1 MQAAQRGIDAGVVE
15 RLLDEPY
22 RFQFF
27 QAVRVVDSW
36 FSREGGGEREVDGGR
51 GDHSEDRG
59 ENASESPGPISGW
72 ASARVTRSVAF
83 SNSLAVTF
91 PPSELERAVP
101 YDEAGAALTEPN
113 ARRAALAARQV
124 SRVELTPAFFGLL
137 GGQGTLPLHY
147 TEQLVGRAYLQR
159 DHAAREFF
167 DVFSNRATA
176 LFYAAWK
183 KYRLPI
189 HYELDRDE
197 RYLPLLLSLAGVHD
211 AATRS
216 AMQVG
221 HGALIDEA
229 VAGYALP
236 ARHRPMSSAY
246 LASGLANYFGVPV
259 SVEQFA
265 GRWYAV
271 PQERMTVLGGAN
283 ATLGATALA
292 GERVWQRDM
301 RARIVIGPLT
311 KREYE
316 AFLPG
321 EARAVAL
328 ERMLMLLAGST
339 IEYEVSLVLARA
351 EVSASCLGA
360 GARLG
365 YDAFLC
371 TREAERDRDD
381 ARYELNV
388 IH

>member
-1 MQAAQRGIDAGVVE
+1 MQAAQRAIDAGVVE

-27 QAVRVVDSW
+27 QAVRVLETW
-36 FSREGGGEREVDGGR
+36 FSRRREGRESERGAE
-51 GDHSEDRG
+51 
-59 ENASESPGPISGW
+59 PIVF
-72 ASARVTRSVAF
+72 R
-83 SNSLAVTF
+83 NSLALTF
-91 PPSELERAVP
+91 PASELEHALP
-101 YDEAGAALTEPN
+101 YDEAGQAL
-113 ARRAALAARQV
+113 AGADAWRRALADRAV
-124 SRVELTPAFFGLL
+124 DRVELTPALFGLL
-137 GGQGTLPLHY
+137 GGQGALPLHY
-147 TEQLVGRAYLQR
+147 TEQLIGRAHIQR

-183 KYRLPI
+183 KYRLPF

-197 RYLPLLLSLAGVHD
+197 RYLPLLLTLAGVPD
-211 AATRS
+211 APTR
-216 AMQVG
+216 ANVQG
-221 HGALIDEA
+221 GPGTLLDEA
-229 VAGYALP
+229 IAGYALP
-236 ARHRPMSSAY
+236 ARHRPMSAAY
-246 LASGLANYFGVPV
+246 LARALTDYFRVPV
-259 SVEQFA
+259 CVEQFA
-265 GRWYAV
+265 GRWYTV
-271 PQERMTVLGGAN
+271 PSERVTVLGRVN

-301 RARIVIGPLT
+301 RARIVVGPLR
-311 KREYE
+311 KRDYE

-328 ERMLMLLAGST
+328 ERMLTLLAGIT
-339 IEYEVSLVLARA
+339 IEYEVSLVLARE
-351 EVSASCLGA
+351 EVGTSRLGG

-371 TREAERDRDD
+371 TREAEHDRDD

>member
-36 FSREGGGEREVDGGR
+36 FSRERERR
-51 GDHSEDRG
+51 GDVSRAIERDDRSEDADD
-59 ENASESPGPISGW
+59 NSSSGW
-72 ASARVTRSVAF
+72 APVRAARSVAF

-101 YDEAGAALTEPN
+101 YDAAGAALTEPD
-113 ARRAALAARQV
+113 ARRAALAARKV

-147 TEQLVGRAYLQR
+147 TEQLIARAYLQR

-216 AMQVG
+216 HMQAG
-221 HGALIDEA
+221 RGALIDEA

-236 ARHRPMSSAY
+236 ARHRPMSAAY
-246 LASGLANYFGVPV
+246 LARGLANYFRVPV
-259 SVEQFA
+259 NVEQFA

-271 PQERMTVLGGAN
+271 PRERMTVLGQAN

-301 RARIVIGPLT
+301 RARIVVGPLT
-311 KREYE
+311 KRQYE

>member
-1 MQAAQRGIDAGVVE
+1 MQTAQRAIDAAVVE

-27 QAVRVVDSW
+27 QAVRVLDTW
-36 FSREGGGEREVDGGR
+36 FSKQDEHERGK
-51 GDHSEDRG
+51 RG
-59 ENASESPGPISGW
+59 EQGI
-72 ASARVTRSVAF
+72 AF
-83 SNSLAVTF
+83 SNSLALTF
-91 PPSELERAVP
+91 PPSEVEQAAS
-101 YDEAGAALTEPN
+101 YDEAGELLAGLDAVRT
-113 ARRAALAARQV
+113 ALAQGKV
-124 SRVELTPAFFGLL
+124 GRVELTPAFFGLL
-137 GGQGTLPLHY
+137 GGQGALPLHY
-147 TEQLVGRAYLQR
+147 TEQLIARAQWQR

-183 KYRLPI
+183 KYRLPF

-197 RYLPLLLSLAGVHD
+197 SYLPLLLALAGTPD
-211 AATRS
+211 APTRAS
-216 AMQVG
+216 VQHG
-221 HGALIDEA
+221 PGALIDEA
-229 VAGYALP
+229 IAGYALP
-236 ARHRPMSSAY
+236 ARHRPMSAAY
-246 LASGLANYFGVPV
+246 LARALTNYFRAPV
-259 SVEQFA
+259 AVEEFA

-271 PQERMTVLGGAN
+271 PPTRLTVLGRAN

-301 RARIVIGPLT
+301 RVRIVVGPLG
-311 KREYE
+311 KRDYE

-321 EARAVAL
+321 EARAIAL
-328 ERMLMLLAGST
+328 ERMLTLLAGIT
-339 IEYEVSLVLARA
+339 IEYEVSLVLARD
-351 EVSASCLGA
+351 EVGTSRLGA

-371 TREAERDRDD
+371 TRPAERDRDD

>member
-1 MQAAQRGIDAGVVE
+1 MQAAQREIDAGVVE

-27 QAVRVVDSW
+27 QAVRLLETW
-36 FSREGGGEREVDGGR
+36 FSREGEGR
-51 GDHSEDRG
+51 PSE
-59 ENASESPGPISGW
+59 PGAKP
-72 ASARVTRSVAF
+72 VAF
-83 SNSLAVTF
+83 RNSLALTF
-91 PPSELERAVP
+91 PPSEVERAVP
-101 YDEAGAALTEPN
+101 YDAAGAALIGPD
-113 ARRAALAARQV
+113 AWRAALAQRKIG
-124 SRVELTPAFFGLL
+124 RIELTPAFFGLL
-137 GGQGTLPLHY
+137 GGHGALPLHY
-147 TEQLVGRAYLQR
+147 TEQLLARAQVQR

-183 KYRLPI
+183 KYRLPF

-197 RYLPLLLSLAGVHD
+197 RYLPLLLALAGVPD

-216 AMQVG
+216 HLQTG
-221 HGALIDEA
+221 RGALNDETI
-229 VAGYALP
+229 AGYALP
-236 ARHRPMSSAY
+236 ARHRPMSATF
-246 LASGLANYFGVPV
+246 LARTLTDYFRVPV
-259 SVEQFA
+259 RVEQFD
-265 GRWYAV
+265 GGWYTV
-271 PQERMTVLGGAN
+271 PPARMTVLGGAN

-301 RARIVIGPLT
+301 RARIVVGPLT
-311 KREYE
+311 KRNYA

-321 EARAVAL
+321 EARAAAL
-328 ERMLMLLAGST
+328 ERMLALLAGNT
-339 IEYEVSLVLARA
+339 LEYEVSLVLARE
-351 EVSASCLGA
+351 EVGMSRLGA